1 MRTTIR
7 DIANYTGLSITTV
20 SLVLNNKPSKIPEK
34 TKQKVIEAAEE
45 LNYSP
50 NHLAVGLV
58 TKRTQTLGLIVS
70 DISNIF
76 FGILAKGVEKACQK
90 EGWTVMLCNSWD
102 LHERDMELIRV
113 LTNKSVDGIIYCM
126 SSDSDRE
133 KAEESYNL
141 LKKSNVPFIEI
152 DSDFAET
159 AKHNV
164 FFDNEKGGYLAT
176 KHLIE
181 MGHRRIACITG
192 PKGVDC
198 QKGRI
203 QGYRM
208 ALEESGIPY
217 DPSIM
222 VEGYYSMES
231 GIKAAEQLKGKD
243 FTGIFAFN
251 DMMAFGVFKALKQM
265 NIHVPEDISL
275 VGYDD
280 VPLCEI
286 LEVPLTTIKQPIYEM
301 GYAAAQNMIQLI
313 KTGSDED
320 TNVIFSPVLMERK
333 SVKNINN

>member
-34 TKQKVIEAAEE
+34 TKQKVIEAAEK

-231 GIKAAEQLKGKD
+231 GIKAVEQLKGKD

-301 GYAAAQNMIQLI
+301 GYAAAQNMIMLI
-313 KTGSDED
+313 QRGSDED
-320 TNVIFSPVLMERK
+320 TNVMFSPVLMERK
-333 SVKNINN
+333 SVKNIKK